1 MSCLQFG
8 PADLSSP
15 QTLFVFDP
23 DSYLFFFQRFNLLSY
38 CIFFRCACGGVG
50 WGGGWE
56 FCSLTYSTLI
66 CNKEIYFHSNKCC

>member
-23 DSYLFFFQRFNLLSY
+23 GSYLFFFQRFNLRSY

-50 WGGGWE
+50 WGWGLGVL
-56 FCSLTYSTLI
+56 FFDLQYAYLQ
-66 CNKEIYFHSNKCC
+66 